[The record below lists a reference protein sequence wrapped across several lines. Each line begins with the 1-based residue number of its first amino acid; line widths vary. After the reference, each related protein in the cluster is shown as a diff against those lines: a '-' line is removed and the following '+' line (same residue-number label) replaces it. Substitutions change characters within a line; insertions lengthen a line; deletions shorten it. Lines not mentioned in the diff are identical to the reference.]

1 VLAANFDRRRDI
13 EVHRFL
19 IFADVLINKVRNSL
33 KFLLLDVAIQKQSS
47 VVFVVVTHRRQL
59 RFGSVLNARRPFNQL
74 FQVLNQIVQLWHLD
88 VPLNHIARIEVPNS
102 LYVLIDRLLVAF
114 LVVIQIV
121 STSLRDLSSNL
132 GRKLS
137 SNGDV
142 LSLFKKL
149 HLHQSLNFY
158 VVFHL
163 KELKK
168 HFFAFAAG
176 CVFGKVKNSVFF
188 DLDLQ
193 NLTVFIVH
201 KHSYV
206 V

>member
-1 VLAANFDRRRDI
+1 VLAANFDRRRDV
-13 EVHRFL
+13 EVHRLL

-47 VVFVVVTHRRQL
+47 IVFVVVTHRCQL
-59 RFGSVLNARRPFNQL
+59 RLSPVLNARRPFNQL
-74 FQVLNQIVQLWHLD
+74 FQVLNQIVQLWYLD
-88 VPLNHIARIEVPNS
+88 VPLNHIARIEVPDR
-102 LYVLIDRLLVAF
+102 LYVLIDRLLVAL
-114 LVVIQIV
+114 LVVIQVI

-137 SNGDV
+137 SNSDV

-149 HLHQSLNFY
+149 HLHQCLNLY
-158 VVFHL
+158 VVFHF
-163 KELKK
+163 KKLKK
-168 HFFAFAAG
+168 HFFTFASG
-176 CVFGKVKNSVFF
+176 CVFGEVKYSIFF

-193 NLTVFIVH
+193 NFCMFIVP
-201 KHSYV
+201 KHSDV

>member
-1 VLAANFDRRRDI
+1 MLAANFDSRCDV
-13 EVHRFL
+13 EVHRLL
-19 IFADVLINKVRNSL
+19 IFADVLINEVRNSL
-33 KFLLLDVAIQKQSS
+33 ELLFLDVAIQEQSS
-47 VVFVVVTHRRQL
+47 IVFVVVTHRHQL
-59 RFGSVLNARRPFNQL
+59 RFSPVFNARRPSNQF

-88 VPLNHIARIEVPNS
+88 VPLNHIARIEVPNR
-102 LYVLIDRLLVAF
+102 LYVLIDRLLVAL
-114 LVVIQIV
+114 LVVIQVV

-168 HFFAFAAG
+168 HFFTFAAG
-176 CVFGKVKNSVFF
+176 CVFGKVKDSVFF

-193 NLTVFIVH
+193 NLGMFIVP
-201 KHSYV
+201 KHSDV